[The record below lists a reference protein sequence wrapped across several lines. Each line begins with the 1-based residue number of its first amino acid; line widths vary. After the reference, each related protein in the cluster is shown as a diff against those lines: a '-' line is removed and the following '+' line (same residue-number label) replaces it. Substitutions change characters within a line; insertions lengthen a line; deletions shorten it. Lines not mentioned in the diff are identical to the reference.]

1 LLQVFFAESGRAHR
15 VQILHLHWC
24 DLPDWP
30 WGKDGHM
37 MADLGRHGGGHCHD
51 SKGIVMKDFVISV
64 NNTVLYIALG
74 VIWLT
79 AIVMLF
85 NSFLVGVG
93 TFVVGTLSWCI
104 VSGFWFVQ
112 SATYEELRKLN
123 SKSN

>member
-1 LLQVFFAESGRAHR
+1 
-15 VQILHLHWC
+15 
-24 DLPDWP
+24 
-30 WGKDGHM
+30 
-37 MADLGRHGGGHCHD
+37 
-51 SKGIVMKDFVISV
+51 MKDFVISV

-85 NSFLVGVG
+85 NSFLVGVA